1 MAVGR
6 AGHRRARRRLDHG
19 AVLGSAEPADYDRGS
34 QAVLDRTEVATTMH
48 VGASLAAVTATD
60 STALAMLGSQMQ
72 LAGWL
77 PGCVVTGVVAHA
89 SLRRR
94 LLVRWVGALL
104 ALLTLASAGAT
115 LALGLPYSSGLIV
128 PVCLTVLSAAL
139 LRQRRP
145 R

>member
-1 MAVGR
+1 MRLALHALA
-6 AGHRRARRRLDHG
+6 AGLFLTVSLRYVA
-19 AVLGSAEPADYDRGS
+19 LGGMPGGIDADYY
-34 QAVLDRTEVATTMH
+34 
-48 VGASLAAVTATD
+48 TATD
-60 STALAMLGSQMQ
+60 STAVAMLGSQMQ
-72 LAGWL
+72 FAGWL
-77 PGCVVTGVVAHA
+77 PGLVVTGVVAHA